1 MKFFLETCASQKAI
15 ISCNSDVKRRLSCH
29 TKGAIRSS
37 HWILVLITIT
47 YIRPASCYFHRQIIP
62 EEETTPEPPHFSRER
77 NPLRMRLRNWSCQ
90 NGRCVKTIIERDSKK
105 PNSTEYELDDR

>member
-29 TKGAIRSS
+29 TKVGIRSS
-37 HWILVLITIT
+37 NWILVLITLT
-47 YIRPASCYFHRQIIP
+47 YIRPSSCYFHRQIIP